1 MLRPVLNPNGT
12 NRRGSSYLIGKR
24 MFCPQCGSTQSDELK
39 FCKSCGANLQ
49 ALRQI
54 MATRDAPDA
63 DGKFDWSKT
72 WVAEMFMSGEEAV
85 KKAAKIERLQ
95 GKTPEVKRR
104 NEIKAGVI
112 TASAGAGLMILLFVL
127 MQGIIASGAVS
138 DVAAAILS
146 RVWIAGVIPLF
157 VGIALIV
164 NGMFVSNR
172 GKTYTERSESEPA
185 IKELN
190 DASPDHYLP
199 PADTNELTPE
209 AFSVTDETT
218 KHLKV
223 PR

>member
-1 MLRPVLNPNGT
+1 MLNPNGT
-12 NRRGSSYLIGKR
+12 NRRGLSYLIGKT

-54 MATRDAPDA
+54 MATRDADE
-63 DGKFDWSKT
+63 KFDWSKT

-85 KKAAKIERLQ
+85 KRTAEIERLQ

-104 NEIKAGVI
+104 NEIKAGII
-112 TASAGAGLMILLFVL
+112 TASAGVGLMILLMVL
-127 MQGIIASGAVS
+127 MEGIIASGAVS
-138 DVAAAILS
+138 AVAAAILS

-164 NGMFVSNR
+164 NGMFVSKR
-172 GKTYTERSESEPA
+172 GETDTERSESEPA
-185 IKELN
+185 IKELT
-190 DASPDHYLP
+190 DASPNHYLP
-199 PADTNELTPE
+199 PADTNELAPE